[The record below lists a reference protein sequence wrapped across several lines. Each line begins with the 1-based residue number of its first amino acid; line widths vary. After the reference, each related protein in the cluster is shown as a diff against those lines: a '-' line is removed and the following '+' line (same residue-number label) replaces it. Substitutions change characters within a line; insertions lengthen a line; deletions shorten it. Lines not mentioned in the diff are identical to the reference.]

1 MKKIFN
7 ILAVSAIAV
16 TAASCDLDLYSPTS
30 FNKGNVVVDEETGS
44 QYTKK
49 ADMEGLRN
57 SMYNSWM
64 KDIQEMGL
72 EDWLVYSETR
82 ADNAYCGTSSTEI
95 MSLEANTQDG
105 ANKNVVRDWNWYQKQ
120 VSNSNNIICNIDRI
134 AAEDPSL
141 TAAERDQWKA
151 EALIWRAFC
160 FFRLTQLWGDAPM
173 VLEIPPAITVDN
185 VEQYYHL
192 YYPDRTPMS
201 GIYAQLVEDLTWA
214 SQYAPNLNPDN
225 KMLLSKTF
233 AIGLLAR
240 VYAEKP
246 IRDWNK
252 VIQYCTEVESAGISL
267 EEDYAKLWSYND
279 DDAYR
284 NSKESVLEV
293 QWTSKSSGNWVFMM
307 YHRNAYNPD
316 DSFTWAKWTTPSRD
330 LIDAYQKEGDA
341 IRMNASIVWDKCSW
355 SNYYP
360 ADNYAFMHKMPTN
373 ISSIYI
379 MRLAEIY
386 LLHAEALACT
396 GDLSGAAGYVNKVRA
411 RAKLAD
417 LPASAQASQ
426 DAMIDAILKERRLE
440 LAFEGF
446 RFFDLARHDR
456 IIDVHNSVNAK
467 DSYWQVRKPLTES
480 RIFLPIPTTALEQ
493 NSALTQ
499 NPGY

>member
-7 ILAVSAIAV
+7 ILAVAAIAV
-16 TAASCDLDLYSPTS
+16 SAASCDLDLYSPTS
-30 FNKGNVVVDEETGS
+30 FNKGNVTVDDETGS

-57 SMYNSWM
+57 SLYNSWM

-82 ADNAYCGTSSTEI
+82 ADNAYCGTSSAEI

-105 ANKNVVRDWNWYQKQ
+105 ANKNVVRDWNWYQTQ

-141 TAAERDQWKA
+141 TSAERDQWKA

-192 YYPDRTPMS
+192 YYPDRAPMS
-201 GIYAQLVEDLTWA
+201 TIYAQLVEDLTWA
-214 SQYAPNLNPDN
+214 SQYAPNLNPEN

-233 AIGLLAR
+233 ALGLLAR

-252 VIQYCTEVESAGISL
+252 VIQYCNEVENSGISL

-330 LIDAYQKEGDA
+330 LIEAYQKEGDE
-341 IRMNASIVWDKCSW
+341 IRMNASIIWDKCSW

-360 ADNYAFMHKMPTN
+360 SDNYAFMHKMPTN
-373 ISSIYI
+373 VSSIYI

-396 GDLSGAAGYVNKVRA
+396 GDLSGAAAYVNKVRT

-417 LPASAQASQ
+417 LPASAAASQ

-467 DSYWQVRKPLTES
+467 DSYWQVRKPLTET
-480 RIFLPIPTTALEQ
+480 RIFLPIPTSALEQ

-499 NPGY
+499 NEGY

>member
-105 ANKNVVRDWNWYQKQ
+105 ANKNVVRDWNWYQTQ